1 MNFEENLILKE
12 IERNNAKL
20 EIKSK
25 CDRDIER
32 LRETSEEKFKK
43 WKKNYK
49 NLGSEKKLQE
59 WEREYYSKD

>member
-25 CDRDIER
+25 HERDVER
-32 LRETSEEKFKK
+32 LRETSEEKLKK
-43 WKKNYK
+43 WKKNHK
-49 NLGSEKKLQE
+49 NLGSEKKFQE
-59 WEREYYSKD
+59 WKKNQ